1 MDFFFPKE
9 WEQSLERQFLK
20 DDNTR
25 KCAYICSPLSAE
37 AEDDFLL
44 NMHRARIYMG
54 YAQKFMN
61 YRARAPHA
69 YLPMLLCD
77 NVADERALALAFGQ
91 RLLEKSSVVLVCGEL
106 ISDGMRGEILL
117 ASSLHM
123 PIFTFS
129 KAAFSVVDKII
140 TQHDGNKGQVL
151 HDWQHPLL
159 ATNQPELFL
168 ERLVSEP

>member
-1 MDFFFPKE
+1 MDFSIPKE
-9 WEQSLERQFLK
+9 WEQSVERQFLK
-20 DDNTR
+20 DDSTR

-37 AEDDFLL
+37 SEDDFLL
-44 NMHRARIYMG
+44 NMHRARVYMC
-54 YAQKFMN
+54 YAQEHMN

-69 YLPMLLCD
+69 YLPLLLCD
-77 NVADERALALAFGQ
+77 NAADERALALWFGQ
-91 RLLEKSSVVLVCGEL
+91 RLLEKSNVVLVCGER

-129 KAAFSVVDKII
+129 ETTASLVEKII
-140 TQHDGNKGQVL
+140 TQHGGNTDQVL

-159 ATNQPELFL
+159 ASNQPELFL
-168 ERLVSEP
+168 ERLVIGP